1 MKIPRP
7 SVVLSILLIS
17 VFPVLSSCAR
27 ISSKS
32 FSKRI
37 TQTQDDWRASGFR
50 LQGKAVT
57 MQGEQGRVQGIMNR
71 LTEVSPLRGYLIPVM
86 LTSNTTVNAG
96 TDGRLVYVNAGLL
109 SALRGDENL
118 LAAVLAHELGH
129 IIGHHAP
136 RGNNQDLFWS
146 AASPAASVHWIASL
160 SALALREASKMTER
174 AHNRYE
180 EKEADAIAALIT
192 ARAGY
197 NPYALSAFLD
207 IAHCGAACQWK
218 PTSFPIVNYTN
229 PVSAAQGLSLFVLRS
244 SPFYKTHPSSPDRQK
259 AIQWMAQMAEGKQTL
274 NQLKKEDVSL
284 ATIYQ
289 SFESRRPKS

>member
-1 MKIPRP
+1 MV
-7 SVVLSILLIS
+7 SVAAG
-17 VFPVLSSCAR
+17 CAQ

-32 FSKRI
+32 FPKRI
-37 TQTQDDWRASGFR
+37 TQTQNDWRLSGFR

-57 MQGEQGRVQGIMNR
+57 MQGEQGRLQGIMNR
-71 LTEVSPLRGYLIPVM
+71 LTEVSPLKGFLIPVM

-109 SALRGDENL
+109 TALQGDENL

-136 RGNNQDLFWS
+136 RGNSQDLFWS
-146 AASPAASVHWIASL
+146 TAAPAASLHWIASL
-160 SALALREASKMTER
+160 STMALREASKMTDR

-180 EKEADAIAALIT
+180 EKEADAIAALIS

-197 NPYALSAFLD
+197 NPHALSAFLD
-207 IAHCGAACQWK
+207 ISHCGAACQWK

-229 PVSAAQGLSLFVLRS
+229 PVSAAQGVSLFLLRS

-259 AIQWMAQMAEGKQTL
+259 AIHWMAEMAEGRKTFE
-274 NQLKKEDVSL
+274 QLKKEDASL
-284 ATIYQ
+284 ATIYKT
-289 SFESRRPKS
+289 FEARRPK

>member
-1 MKIPRP
+1 MRP
-7 SVVLSILLIS
+7 ARLWIILVLFIAAPPLILGG
-17 VFPVLSSCAR
+17 CAR
-27 ISSKS
+27 VSSKS

-37 TQTQDDWRASGFR
+37 TQTQDDWRTTGFR
-50 LQGKAVT
+50 LQGTPVT
-57 MQGEQGRVQGIMNR
+57 MPGEQGRAQAIMNR

-86 LTSNTTVNAG
+86 LTSNTAVNAG
-96 TDGRLVYVNAGLL
+96 TDGRMVYVNAGLL

-129 IIGHHAP
+129 ILGNHAP
-136 RGNNQDLFWS
+136 RGNSQDLFWS

-180 EKEADAIAALIT
+180 EKEADAIAALLT

-197 NPYALSAFLD
+197 NPHALSAFLD

-218 PTSFPIVNYTN
+218 PTSFPIVNYAN
-229 PVSAAQGLSLFVLRS
+229 PVSAAQGISLFALRS

-259 AIQWMAQMAEGKQTL
+259 AIQWMAQMAEGKQTFE
-274 NQLKKEDVSL
+274 QLKKEDASL
-284 ATIYQ
+284 ATIYA
-289 SFESRRPKS
+289 SFEARRPK